1 MGRHSRK
8 GKAGTRGQERS
19 GIPKPS
25 PHADQPAQARP
36 RPADPQGQQGV
47 TGAWEHG
54 VPPQH
59 APARPAPGQPGPGGA
74 APGPYGTPAHG
85 IPAHGV
91 PAHGTPAHGAPGQV
105 DEPARGG
112 HPQLGE
118 PGGRPPGAGYG
129 YAPPQAPAHPHIP
142 GRRSRTAGPRQEYL
156 DAFEQ
161 DASATGGTAPAQPAD
176 APGTVPAPGSAGEA
190 GPPGR
195 RRGGAGESEP
205 PGRRAAGGARGQR
218 HGSRARTYTG
228 IAAAAITTVLAVV
241 VAAQV
246 ADGKHGSGRS
256 DRGLST
262 GKRAAAPATG
272 ADAERADRG
281 TRPTPGHEP
290 GSYNAKMAHVY
301 PLADDLKGSGKF
313 TTVPG
318 HDDGPAKGKPIRYR
332 VDIEKGLPLDG
343 ELFAE
348 AVQKTLNDKRS
359 WAHDG
364 ERSFERVSSGEHD
377 FVITLASPHTT
388 DVWCAKS
395 GLDTSQEKVSCDS
408 AATERVM
415 INGYRWAR
423 GAETYGDGQ
432 MHAYRQMLI
441 NHEVGH
447 RLGHGHVGCPGDGKL
462 APVMMQQ
469 TKYLTTDGKTCRP
482 NAWPH
487 PRG

>member
-85 IPAHGV
+85 V

-129 YAPPQAPAHPHIP
+129 YAPPQAPTHPHIP

-161 DASATGGTAPAQPAD
+161 DASAPGGTAPAQPAD

-205 PGRRAAGGARGQR
+205 PG
-218 HGSRARTYTG
+218 
-228 IAAAAITTVLAVV
+228 
-241 VAAQV
+241 
-246 ADGKHGSGRS
+246 
-256 DRGLST
+256 
-262 GKRAAAPATG
+262 
-272 ADAERADRG
+272 
-281 TRPTPGHEP
+281 
-290 GSYNAKMAHVY
+290 
-301 PLADDLKGSGKF
+301 
-313 TTVPG
+313 
-318 HDDGPAKGKPIRYR
+318 
-332 VDIEKGLPLDG
+332 
-343 ELFAE
+343 
-348 AVQKTLNDKRS
+348 
-359 WAHDG
+359 
-364 ERSFERVSSGEHD
+364 
-377 FVITLASPHTT
+377 
-388 DVWCAKS
+388 
-395 GLDTSQEKVSCDS
+395 
-408 AATERVM
+408 
-415 INGYRWAR
+415 
-423 GAETYGDGQ
+423 
-432 MHAYRQMLI
+432 
-441 NHEVGH
+441 
-447 RLGHGHVGCPGDGKL
+447 
-462 APVMMQQ
+462 
-469 TKYLTTDGKTCRP
+469 
-482 NAWPH
+482 
-487 PRG
+487 